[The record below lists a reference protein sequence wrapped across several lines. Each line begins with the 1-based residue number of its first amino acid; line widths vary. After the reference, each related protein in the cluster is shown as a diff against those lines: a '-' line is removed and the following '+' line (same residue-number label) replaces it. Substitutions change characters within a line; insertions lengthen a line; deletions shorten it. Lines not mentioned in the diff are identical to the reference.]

1 MNSAKVIKLPTHCS
15 SPSLQC
21 ENETKEKQSGKNRV
35 LQLVISCIGSLTFS
49 FCFSYILTHIIS
61 VAGTEKGNA
70 HTWLWRGED
79 GGGVVSSA
87 SACRLSFS
95 LPFALLFF

>member
-1 MNSAKVIKLPTHCS
+1 
-15 SPSLQC
+15 LQC